1 MQSNR
6 SISVAV
12 GLFVLLAL
20 AGMVF
25 LALQASNARG
35 FRMSHPYQVNAD
47 FADISGLSKNAKV
60 TMAGVQIGKVKSIG
74 YDQETYKAKVVLEI
88 SGEYD
93 RLPIDSSADILT
105 AGLLG
110 EKYIG
115 VVPGGE
121 PAMLQNGDTIQYTGS
136 SMVLEKLIQQ
146 FVTQMSAKDDAPKST
161 TQESSP

>member
-6 SISVAV
+6 SVSVAV
-12 GLFVLLAL
+12 GVFVLMAL
-20 AGMVF
+20 AGIVF

-35 FRMSHPYQVNAD
+35 FRLHKPYELVAQ
-47 FADISGLSKNAKV
+47 FGDISGLSKNAKV
-60 TMAGVQIGKVKSIG
+60 SMAGVQIGKVKSIA
-74 YDQETYKAKVVLEI
+74 YDQEAFKATVTLQI

-93 RLPIDSSADILT
+93 RLPLDSSADILT

-115 VVPGGE
+115 IVPGGDPE
-121 PAMLQNGDTIQYTGS
+121 TLQNGDTVRYTGS

-146 FVTQMSAKDDAPKST
+146 FVTQMSVKDDGGNPPTPEQK
-161 TQESSP
+161 P

>member
-93 RLPIDSSADILT
+93 RLPLDSSADILT

-115 VVPGGE
+115 VVPGGD

-146 FVTQMSAKDDAPKST
+146 FVTQMSAKGDASKTT

>member
-60 TMAGVQIGKVKSIG
+60 TMAGVQSGKVKSIG

-93 RLPIDSSADILT
+93 RLPLDSSADILT

-115 VVPGGE
+115 VVPGGD

-146 FVTQMSAKDDAPKST
+146 FVTQMSAKGDASKTT

>member
-6 SISVAV
+6 SVSVAV
-12 GLFVLLAL
+12 GVFVLIAL
-20 AGMVF
+20 VGIVF

-35 FRMSHPYQVNAD
+35 FRLHHPYELEAQ
-47 FADISGLSKNAKV
+47 FGDISGLSKNAKI
-60 TMAGVQIGKVKSIG
+60 TMAGVQIGKVKSIS
-74 YDQETYKAKVVLEI
+74 YDQDSYKAKVILQI

-93 RLPIDSSADILT
+93 RLPLDSSADILT

-115 VVPGGE
+115 IVPGGDLE
-121 PAMLQNGDTIQYTGS
+121 TLQNGDTVRYTGS

-146 FVTQMSAKDDAPKST
+146 FVTQMSAKDDGGNTPS
-161 TQESSP
+161 QEQKP

>member
-6 SISVAV
+6 SVSVAV
-12 GLFVLLAL
+12 GVFVLMAL
-20 AGMVF
+20 AGIVF

-35 FRMSHPYQVNAD
+35 FRLHKPYELVAQ
-47 FADISGLSKNAKV
+47 FGDISGLSKNAKV

-93 RLPIDSSADILT
+93 RLPLDSSADILT

-115 VVPGGE
+115 VVPGGD

-146 FVTQMSAKDDAPKST
+146 FVTQMAAKGDASKTT